1 MRPSAAFL
9 KAEAHVFAS
18 SSLEP
23 QAREL
28 RLDKLK
34 VTVRALE
41 VGTGE
46 PALFLHG
53 FGLTTAHWAPLM
65 ARLPSLHSFAIDMPG
80 HGMSDGADYRGVN
93 LRDWYEDLL
102 TGCLDELGLDSAHIV
117 GHSQGAM
124 LGMWLALDAPQRVRS
139 LVAIGTPSVAF
150 GAQLDDLKVLARPG
164 IGPLMFAMPKPAF
177 MYRRI
182 MATTMGR
189 HVIETA
195 PDLVRTTYLATR
207 GADHARAVSTYLRET
222 FAGAR
227 EQPPRYVLS
236 DAELARIEQPVLVIW
251 GNEDPFQPMAEAKAR
266 AALIPNGRFE
276 VVAGGH
282 EPWLDDLEV
291 CAELITTFLSA

>member
-80 HGMSDGADYRGVN
+80 HGMSDGADYRGWN
-93 LRDWYEDLL
+93 LRDWYKDLL
-102 TGCLDELGLDSAHIV
+102 TGCLDELELDSAHIV

-124 LGMWLALDAPQRVRS
+124 LGMWLALDAAQRVRS

-177 MYRRI
+177 MYRQI

-189 HVIETA
+189 HVIKTA

-207 GADHARAVSTYLRET
+207 GADHARTVSTYLREM
-222 FAGAR
+222 FAGTG
-227 EQPPRYVLS
+227 EQAPRYVLS
-236 DAELARIEQPVLVIW
+236 DAELARIVQPVLVIW
-251 GNEDPFQPMAEAKAR
+251 GNEDPFQPIAEAKAR
-266 AALIPNGRFE
+266 AALIANGRFE
-276 VVAGGH
+276 VVPGGH

-291 CAELITTFLSA
+291 CAELIATFLSA